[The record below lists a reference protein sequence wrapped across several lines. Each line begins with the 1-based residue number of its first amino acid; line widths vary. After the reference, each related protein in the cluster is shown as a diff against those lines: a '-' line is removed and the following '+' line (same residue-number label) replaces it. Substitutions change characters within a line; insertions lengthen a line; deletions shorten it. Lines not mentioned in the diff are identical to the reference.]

1 MWICTKDGFVS
12 VVQHKDECGLLMVR
26 GRRKEHV
33 AQVLKA
39 CGVSA
44 PPYTPKEGQYDYAWR
59 GVVTRFAFNEWLVAQ
74 SNAIT
79 YLNFKNEVKKRQ
91 GETVYYRALMRVWAI
106 MRGMT
111 PASQQPKEE

>member
-12 VVQHKDECGLLMVR
+12 VVQHKDDPDVLMVR

-33 AQVLKA
+33 TQVLKA
-39 CGVSA
+39 CGVTA
-44 PPYTPKEGQYDYAWR
+44 AYQVKDRPADYAWR
-59 GVVTRFAFNEWLVAQ
+59 GVVTRFAFNEWLVSQ

-79 YLNFKNEVKKRQ
+79 YLNFKNEVKKTQ
-91 GETVYYRALMRVWAI
+91 GDTVYYRALMRVWAI

-111 PASQQPKEE
+111 PASQQPKL